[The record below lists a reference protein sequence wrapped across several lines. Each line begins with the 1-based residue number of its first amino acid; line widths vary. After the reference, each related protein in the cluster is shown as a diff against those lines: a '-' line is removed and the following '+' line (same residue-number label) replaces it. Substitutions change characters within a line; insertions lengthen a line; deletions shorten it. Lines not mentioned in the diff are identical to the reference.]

1 MAKFFETSSDV
12 QELIQDKF
20 ENTTLPQIGIN
31 LKVLSITKAKQVVK
45 ASRANATT
53 QFLTNKD
60 VILTVYE
67 DALDRLSDE
76 FKEKIIEG
84 ALSNIAYD
92 AEKDKISVE
101 GDFAKEMF
109 RMRKKYPNYVDIAET
124 SYMVIEQI
132 EEEEK
137 QRKEDEKL
145 RKAEARAA
153 KKKNN

>member
-20 ENTTLPQIGIN
+20 ELTTLPQIGIN
-31 LKVLSITKAKQVVK
+31 LKVLSITKAKQIVK

-101 GDFAKEMF
+101 GDFAKELF

>member
-84 ALSNIAYD
+84 ALSNIVYD
-92 AEKDKISVE
+92 SEKDKISVE
-101 GDFAKEMF
+101 GDFAKELF

>member
-1 MAKFFETSSDV
+1 MAKIFETSSDV

-31 LKVLSITKAKQVVK
+31 LKVLSKTKAKQVVK
-45 ASRANATT
+45 ASRASATT
-53 QFLTNKD
+53 HFLTNKD

-84 ALSNIAYD
+84 ALSNIVYD
-92 AEKDKISVE
+92 SEKDKISVE
-101 GDFAKEMF
+101 GDFAKELF